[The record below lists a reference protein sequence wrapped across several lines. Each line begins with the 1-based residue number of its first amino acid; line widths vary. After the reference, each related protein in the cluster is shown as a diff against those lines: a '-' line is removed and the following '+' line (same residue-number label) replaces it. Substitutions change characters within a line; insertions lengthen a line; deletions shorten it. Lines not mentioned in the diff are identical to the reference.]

1 MTRPTRAPAF
11 SPGSILIRVP
21 NDASTVDYRALL
33 EEEQRDLRAKL
44 EELGPG
50 GDNLTYDSNFA
61 DSSQVTAER
70 GEVEA
75 LAGQLRETL
84 TGVELAL
91 GKLTGGN
98 YGVCEDCGQAIDP
111 LRLEAK
117 PAARY
122 CISCAAK
129 H

>member
-1 MTRPTRAPAF
+1 M
-11 SPGSILIRVP
+11 
-21 NDASTVDYRALL
+21 DHRALL
-33 EEEQRDLRAKL
+33 EEERAELLAKL
-44 EELGPG
+44 EELGLSG
-50 GDNLTYDSNFA
+50 GGLTYDSNFA

-75 LAGQLRETL
+75 LGASLRETL
-84 TGVELAL
+84 AEVERALAKL
-91 GKLTGGN
+91 GDGS
-98 YGVCEDCGQAIDP
+98 YGTCEDCGRPIDP

-122 CISCAAK
+122 CIACAAK